1 MLILIF
7 LKIKKYEYTD
17 ATTPVYSLVDM
28 NIDINTSMIGYSQKV
43 MCVFFQDPHTKNWW
57 LTVGGKNIGY
67 YPAKLFSNL
76 DSASIVGWGGRTRAN
91 VGDTSP
97 EMGSG
102 HFPDGKSSHAC
113 YFRSATIEDDSGDI
127 YGPKSNQIVSYS
139 DATNCYDV
147 HFFGHQGG
155 DAGIVLQFGGPGGS
169 CGT

>member
-1 MLILIF
+1 MSI
-7 LKIKKYEYTD
+7 TR
-17 ATTPVYSLVDM
+17 
-28 NIDINTSMIGYSQKV
+28 
-43 MCVFFQDPHTKNWW
+43 DPHTKNWW